1 MFSLRKEVL
10 KVSNKVSN
18 LDKGYIVSVDLTLEK
33 RNDTLNFNL
42 ADNMTSDIFIKL
54 TNKNI
59 EIDNTLNKVFYLFI
73 LNPNK
78 DLQYVLLTKKDSYFY
93 ANIPNELKTL
103 KGYYKCQVLVQDL
116 CSKEQVLSQT
126 KFKFRVKSDVV
137 SEAIEDDEQSLID
150 YSLLTNIIFRLK
162 DLEDAEEGRVQ
173 AEIQRQKNE
182 EERIENEAQRQS
194 NENTRQDTFNNLK
207 SLLKK

>member
-1 MFSLRKEVL
+1 M
-10 KVSNKVSN
+10 SN

-126 KFKFRVKSDVV
+126 KFKYRVKSDVV
-137 SEAIEDDEQSLID
+137 SEVIEEDEQHLTD
-150 YSLLTNIIFRLK
+150 YSLLTKMIFRLK
-162 DLEDAEEGRVQ
+162 DLEDTEEGRVQ

-194 NENTRQDTFNNLK
+194 NENIRQDTFNNLK